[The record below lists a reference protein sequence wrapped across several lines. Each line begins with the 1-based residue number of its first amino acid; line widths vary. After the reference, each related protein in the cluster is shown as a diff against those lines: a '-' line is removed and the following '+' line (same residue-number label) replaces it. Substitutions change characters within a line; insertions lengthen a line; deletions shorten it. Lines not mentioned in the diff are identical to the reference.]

1 MDFNGKLE
9 NGVELYTSLNPAL
22 RGFCLSLWVRRGSMH
37 DEHHGLAHMLEH
49 VTFRCISER
58 MGGRLYETLARLGL
72 DFDASTFTGYVRFE
86 MSGPVERFREAGFAV
101 WMDDFGSGYSSLDV
115 LRDIHFD
122 LIKFDMSFL
131 RKLDEGDK
139 GKIILRELMKL
150 AGRLNLDTVCEG
162 VEKEEHVRF
171 LQEINCSK
179 LQGYYFGKPAPWE
192 PETPQ
197 EQEPEQPEQ
206 QAEQPSEQGSE
217 Q

>member
-86 MSGPVERFREAGFAV
+86 MSGPVERFREGLDILMMALDPPELSVAGLQ
-101 WMDDFGSGYSSLDV
+101 MER
-115 LRDIHFD
+115 LRV
-122 LIKFDMSFL
+122 M
-131 RKLDEGDK
+131 
-139 GKIILRELMKL
+139 
-150 AGRLNLDTVCEG
+150 T
-162 VEKEEHVRF
+162 
-171 LQEINCSK
+171 Q
-179 LQGYYFGKPAPWE
+179 
-192 PETPQ
+192 
-197 EQEPEQPEQ
+197 
-206 QAEQPSEQGSE
+206 
-217 Q
+217 